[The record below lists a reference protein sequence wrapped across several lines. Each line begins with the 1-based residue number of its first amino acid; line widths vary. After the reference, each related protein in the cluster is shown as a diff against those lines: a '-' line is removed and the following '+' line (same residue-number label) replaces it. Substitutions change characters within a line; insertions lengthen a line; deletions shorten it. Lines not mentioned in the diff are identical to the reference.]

1 MHVRWKDRGSL
12 ESIAK
17 MKLGKLLKLHLRFK
31 TANSKASQIQGRC
44 FNQDSFRKVFEPD
57 EEPRVE
63 SGMLSKLQSR
73 EHILLIAD
81 ARLDT

>member
-31 TANSKASQIQGRC
+31 TANSKSRC